1 MTHVLNGVEWITE
14 TITRQVIE
22 APENRLLDFEGQAIF
37 DTPLVGVAD
46 GDDPLFEEFR
56 AAVGPRH
63 LLPREV
69 LRRYAPLD
77 MDLTQ
82 VRVIAWALPFTDPIR
97 RSNRG
102 RRWPSRL
109 YSLARNNGGALNDLV
124 RRRAADT
131 LRAQGGVAVAPVLTG
146 EYDAFRSEVHTFA
159 SSWSERHVA
168 YAAGLGRFGLNGT
181 LITPLGS
188 NVRLGSV
195 VTNLPL
201 EITPRQYRS
210 HRAPCLERRGEG
222 CGYCIER
229 CPVGAISEEGLDKA
243 KCYNM
248 RQAIRERYMEAYHR
262 ITGERI

>member
-181 LITPLGS
+181 LIRRRRQKSAVRPRDELPFRQWES
-188 NVRLGSV
+188 NSS
-195 VTNLPL
+195 T
-201 EITPRQYRS
+201 
-210 HRAPCLERRGEG
+210 
-222 CGYCIER
+222 
-229 CPVGAISEEGLDKA
+229 
-243 KCYNM
+243 
-248 RQAIRERYMEAYHR
+248 EAAC
-262 ITGERI
+262 ERIAGVSDGSIDRKRRKKHGDSCHGAVFS